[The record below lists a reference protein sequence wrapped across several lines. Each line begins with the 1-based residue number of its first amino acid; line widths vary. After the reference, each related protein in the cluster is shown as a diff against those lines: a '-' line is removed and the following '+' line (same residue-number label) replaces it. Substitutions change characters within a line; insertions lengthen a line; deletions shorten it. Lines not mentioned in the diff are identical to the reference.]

1 MRSRRSP
8 RIDMTNKNP
17 GQENPGRGY
26 SPTVANLVAAR
37 AAAVAVAATAT
48 AARALARLSF
58 VHLEGASLKVLAI
71 ERLHGAGSVCVR
83 HLDEAET
90 TGSACVAIV
99 DEGERFDGS
108 VRREKRTYGFFGR
121 REGQIAYK

>member
-1 MRSRRSP
+1 M
-8 RIDMTNKNP
+8 
-17 GQENPGRGY
+17 
-26 SPTVANLVAAR
+26 
-37 AAAVAVAATAT
+37 ATT
-48 AARALARLSF
+48 TTRALARLSF
-58 VHLEGASLKVLAI
+58 VHLEGAALKVLAI

-108 VRREKRTYGFFGR
+108 VGREKRTYGFFGR

>member
-1 MRSRRSP
+1 
-8 RIDMTNKNP
+8 MTNKNP
-17 GQENPGRGY
+17 GQKNPGRGY
-26 SPTVANLVAAR
+26 SHTVANLVAAR
-37 AAAVAVAATAT
+37 ATAVAVTATAT

-58 VHLEGASLKVLAI
+58 VDLEGAALKVLAI

-108 VRREKRTYGFFGR
+108 VGREKRSYGFFGR